1 MFFAFQQYTISLI
14 YATIYVAVHCA
25 VLSLA
30 VFLFSDHSVLHGD
43 KGMSIKVNY
52 NNMME
57 NALGAKGITDK
68 QIEELL
74 PLAVKAHQGVEAGRG
89 KGMQGWMDSPYNQDD
104 VVERINKVAK
114 RVQNNCDAFVVLG
127 IGGSALGPIAVFTA
141 LKHLYY
147 NELPSKT
154 RKYPRFYVLDN
165 VDPDKMN
172 ALFDVIDVDNTVFNV
187 ITKSGATSETMSQY
201 LIVMDMLTKKLG
213 RKAREHI
220 IATTSETKGNLIKL
234 AHDEGFETFFI
245 PDGVGGR
252 FSELSPVGLLPA
264 AVVGIDISE
273 MLRGAKE
280 MDEQCKSDDIDKNPA
295 LAIALLQYIEM
306 NNGKNIGV
314 MMPYSDRLKYFADWY
329 AQLWAESLGKE
340 VDRNGKTVNA
350 GQTPVKALGVTDQHS
365 QVQLY
370 NEGPFDKVITFLEV
384 EHFATDVTIPD
395 NTSSIRDLDFL
406 GGHTMGELTNTELAA
421 TRYNLT
427 RRGRANY
434 TITMDEITPYNLGA
448 LMYMFQ
454 LQTAYAGEMFNVD
467 AYNQPGVEGGK
478 NATYALFGRKGYE
491 EKAAEMQ
498 SAPSD
503 LDKYIVE

>member
-1 MFFAFQQYTISLI
+1 
-14 YATIYVAVHCA
+14 
-25 VLSLA
+25 
-30 VFLFSDHSVLHGD
+30 
-43 KGMSIKVNY
+43 MSIKVNY
-52 NNMME
+52 NNMM
-57 NALGAKGITDK
+57 ADSLGINGITDE
-68 QIEELL
+68 QIAELL
-74 PLAVKAHQGVEAGRG
+74 PLAKSAHAGVEAGRG

-114 RVQNNCDAFVVLG
+114 RVQGACDAFVVLG

-147 NELPSKT
+147 NELPQKV

-172 ALFDVIDVDNTVFNV
+172 ALFDIIDVENTIFNV

-220 IATTSETKGNLIKL
+220 IATTSENKGNLIKL

-245 PDGVGGR
+245 PDSVGGR

-264 AVVGIDISE
+264 AVCGIDIAK
-273 MLRGAKE
+273 MLEGAKY
-280 MDEQCKSDDIDKNPA
+280 MDEVCKSDDISKNPA
-295 LAIALLQYIEM
+295 LAIALLQHISM
-306 NNGKNIGV
+306 KQGKNIGV
-314 MMPYSDRLKYFADWY
+314 MMPYSDRLRYIADWY

-340 VDRNGKTVNA
+340 LDRNGNVVNA

-384 EHFATDVTIPD
+384 ENFDTDITIPN
-395 NTSSIRDLDFL
+395 NTSGIHDIDFL
-406 GGHTMGELTNTELAA
+406 SGHTMSKLLNTELYA

-427 RRGRANY
+427 MRGRANY
-434 TITMDEITPYNLGA
+434 TITLDKVDEFNIGA
-448 LMYMFQ
+448 LLYLFQ
-454 LQTAYAGEMFNVD
+454 LQTAYAGEMLNVD

-491 EKAAEMQ
+491 QKAAEMNA
-498 SAPSD
+498 APQD
-503 LDKYIVE
+503 KQKYIIY